1 MEKASGKSVDKRN
14 SLVTGLRLIMGL
26 IVVIMAVS
34 FFFAMVYIIQQ
45 ERIKTIKNE
54 AERTINTLEDGISA
68 EIGRY
73 RELSRIVMLDKDL
86 VNFLSED
93 ADKIDIETRN
103 QARYGILAI
112 LNVTTLVDSV
122 IVFRNDGM
130 YINTSRDLYDF
141 NRERMSDPDWLAQ
154 INDRMGGA
162 VYSIN
167 ANGAITK
174 RSGSQLV
181 TVGRSVYD
189 INSQKKIGTMFF
201 NIADTVIARKVDVI
215 GRKNLLVMS
224 EDGLFLAGN
233 EDLLRFV
240 APGNQS
246 DEIGHRRVR
255 DGGSN
260 LMISACRITDTPIV
274 IAYASKI
281 GTDFVMFEAVRVLFI
296 LIFIFLILFVLAGA
310 YINRNVTS
318 PVYELTKAM
327 QQSRE
332 KGVLERIDVDIPGN
346 EIGLLKDAYNGLV
359 ERVNALFTKL
369 LDKEQTIRRAE
380 MRVLQEQIKPHFLYN
395 SLETIGYMAMDSGAE
410 NVHSA
415 LETLGSFYRN
425 FLSKG
430 DREVPFEKEISIIKD
445 YLALQKL
452 RYGDIFEDVYDIA
465 EDTLDFVIPKLIL
478 QPIVENSIYHGI
490 RLTGEKGIISI
501 KSRLIDTDLHVWV
514 KDTGVGMTQEQIDKI
529 MSGEAGEELEPGTVP
544 TESFGLWGTVERIRY
559 FCGKK
564 DIVRIESEL
573 GEYTEIEFTIP
584 RREKVHGR

>member
-1 MEKASGKSVDKRN
+1 MEKAKQQSVDTRN

-34 FFFAMVYIIQQ
+34 FFFAVVYIIRQ

-54 AERTINTLEDGISA
+54 AERTLTTLEDGISA

-73 RELSRIVMLDKDL
+73 RELSRIIMLDKDL
-86 VNFLSED
+86 VHFLSVDPE
-93 ADKIDIETRN
+93 KIDVELKNQTR
-103 QARYGILAI
+103 YSILAI
-112 LNVTTLVDSV
+112 LNVTTLADSV
-122 IVFRNDGM
+122 IVFRNDG
-130 YINTSRDLYDF
+130 IFVNTSRDLYDMDTA
-141 NRERMSDPDWLAQ
+141 RMADPEWLSD
-154 INDRMGGA
+154 ITERMGGA

-167 ANGAITK
+167 ANGAIVK
-174 RSGSQLV
+174 RSGTPLV

-189 INSQKKIGTMFF
+189 INSQEKIGTLFF
-201 NIADTVIARKVDVI
+201 NISDMVIGRKVDVI
-215 GRKNLLVMS
+215 GRDNLIAVS

-233 EDLLRFV
+233 ESLQRFIT
-240 APGNQS
+240 PGS
-246 DEIGHRRVR
+246 YTDEISHKQTR
-255 DGGSN
+255 DGVSN
-260 LMISACRITDTPIV
+260 LMISACRVSDTPI
-274 IAYASKI
+274 IIGYASEI
-281 GTDFVMFEAVRVLFI
+281 GSDFVMFEAVRVLFVLI
-296 LIFIFLILFVLAGA
+296 LIFLFLFVLAGA
-310 YINRNVTS
+310 YITRNVTG

-327 QQSRE
+327 QQGRE
-332 KGVLERIDVDIPGN
+332 KGVLEQIDVKIPGN
-346 EIGLLKDAYNGLV
+346 EIGLLKDSYNGLV

-369 LDKEQTIRRAE
+369 LENEQTIRRAE

-430 DREVPFEKEISIIKD
+430 DREIPFEKEISIIKD
-445 YLALQKL
+445 YLSLQKL
-452 RYGDIFEDVYDIA
+452 RYGDIFEDEYDIA
-465 EDTLDFVIPKLIL
+465 EDTLNFVIPKLIL

-490 RLTGEKGIISI
+490 RLTGEKGTIFI
-501 KSRLIDTDLHVWV
+501 KSRLIDGDLHVWV
-514 KDTGVGMTQEQIDKI
+514 RDTGVGMSKEQIDKI

-564 DIVRIESEL
+564 DVVRIESEV

-584 RREKVHGR
+584 RRE

>member
-1 MEKASGKSVDKRN
+1 MEKAKQQSVDKRN

-34 FFFAMVYIIQQ
+34 FFFAVVYIIRQ
-45 ERIKTIKNE
+45 ERIKNIKNE
-54 AERTINTLEDGISA
+54 AERTLTTLEDGISA

-73 RELSRIVMLDKDL
+73 RELSRIIMLDKDL
-86 VNFLSED
+86 VHFLSVDPE
-93 ADKIDIETRN
+93 KIDVELKNQTR
-103 QARYGILAI
+103 YSILAI
-112 LNVTTLVDSV
+112 LNVTTLADSV
-122 IVFRNDGM
+122 IVFRNDG
-130 YINTSRDLYDF
+130 IFVNTSRDLYDMDTA
-141 NRERMSDPDWLAQ
+141 RMADPEWLSD
-154 INDRMGGA
+154 ITERMGGA

-167 ANGAITK
+167 ANGAIVK
-174 RSGSQLV
+174 RSGTPLV

-189 INSQKKIGTMFF
+189 INSQEKIGTLFF
-201 NIADTVIARKVDVI
+201 NISDTVIGRKVDVI
-215 GRKNLLVMS
+215 GRDNLIAVS

-233 EDLLRFV
+233 ESLQRFIT
-240 APGNQS
+240 PGS
-246 DEIGHRRVR
+246 YTDEISHKQTR
-255 DGGSN
+255 DGVSN
-260 LMISACRITDTPIV
+260 LMISACRVTDTPIV
-274 IAYASKI
+274 IAYASEI
-281 GTDFVMFEAVRVLFI
+281 GSDFVMFEAVRVLFVLI
-296 LIFIFLILFVLAGA
+296 LIFLFLFVLAGA
-310 YINRNVTS
+310 YITRNVTG

-327 QQSRE
+327 QQGRE
-332 KGVLERIDVDIPGN
+332 KGVLEQIDVKIPGN
-346 EIGLLKDAYNGLV
+346 EIGLLKDSYNGLV

-369 LDKEQTIRRAE
+369 LENEQTIRRAE

-430 DREVPFEKEISIIKD
+430 DREIPFEKEISIIKD
-445 YLALQKL
+445 YLSLQKL
-452 RYGDIFEDVYDIA
+452 RYGDIFEDEYDIA
-465 EDTLDFVIPKLIL
+465 EDTLNFVIPKLIL

-490 RLTGEKGIISI
+490 RLTGEKGTIFI
-501 KSRLIDTDLHVWV
+501 KSRLIDGDLHVWV
-514 KDTGVGMTQEQIDKI
+514 RDTGVGMTQEQIDKI

-564 DIVRIESEL
+564 DVVRIESEV

-584 RREKVHGR
+584 RRE